1 MAKNDSKK
9 DSGKEGAIYARQKLN
24 EKILKHG
31 PGIEQTLKRLAKLIE
46 AKLVKATYDKR
57 RAIFKYSKQLEDN
70 PSSLK
75 AIDMALRLLN
85 AYPEEKLTLTHELTE
100 HHRKLLDR
108 IAGQSRDKLPSEEE
122 DEE

>member
-1 MAKNDSKK
+1 MPKSQEQI
-9 DSGKEGAIYARQKLN
+9 GKEAAIYARQKLN

-31 PGIEQTLKRLAKLIE
+31 PGIDQTLKRLAELID
-46 AKLVKATYDKR
+46 AKQIKATYDKDR
-57 RAIFKYSKQLEDN
+57 ITYKYSKRLADN

-122 DEE
+122 DE